1 MPILGPPIASVGPRA
16 DEGLPLLVGLDLDF
30 DNQVCRA
37 AMRTSRSL
45 RERAA
50 LCLVTAM
57 WDELATNSSTGTAE
71 LAEQVELV
79 AGVQARILG
88 HGVAFLGLEGEAG

>member
-1 MPILGPPIASVGPRA
+1 MQGGYRLVRA
-16 DEGLPLLVGLDLDF
+16 GLHTKAKE
-30 DNQVCRA
+30 NAEVCRA
-37 AMRTSRSL
+37 AISTSRDL

-50 LCLVTAM
+50 LCMVVAM
-57 WDELATNSSTGTAE
+57 WDELATNNSMRTPE

-88 HGVAFLGLEGEAG
+88 PAAAPG